1 MIETERLIL
10 RELVMS
16 DDTSLFELDSNRDVH
31 KYLGGKPINTID
43 QSRKAIST
51 IQEQYQNNGIGR
63 WAMIEKETNHFLG
76 WAGLKFI
83 DKKINNHIHYYD
95 VGYRLIKRYWE
106 KGFATEAAMAS
117 IHYGFTILNQDTIYG
132 MADIQNLASIHV
144 LQKIGLKPIE
154 EFMYAGKSHLW
165 FKTSKNDI
173 A

>member
-10 RELVMS
+10 RKLVMS
-16 DDTSLFELDSNRDVH
+16 DDAGMFELDSNRDVH
-31 KYLGGKPINTID
+31 TYLGNNTLNTID
-43 QSRKAIST
+43 QSRKAISK

-83 DKKINNHIHYYD
+83 DEKINNHIHYYD
-95 VGYRLIKRYWE
+95 VGYRLIKRYWG

-117 IHYGFTILNQDTIYG
+117 VHYGLTILNQNTIYG
-132 MADIQNLASIHV
+132 MADSQNVASIHV

-154 EFMYAGKSHLW
+154 EFIYATRSHLW

-173 A
+173 D